1 MGTRTPDDFS
11 YDATTVM
18 NVNRNPHVTPS
29 MVIALTTTFQRHH
42 IAHCFIGHVAVNYWG
57 YHRGFS
63 QLEIL
68 VSGDQHMHSSIIEAL
83 TDIGIAEQVM
93 ADAWDYQIVRLISP
107 MWFLDIYTRTNDGNR
122 LTPQMIH
129 WTRLNASSVPVM
141 RLLPLIAH
149 MEAAGNHYP
158 QNEYVIELNHI
169 REILRSEP
177 KPLDPRKFLGKYKP
191 LRTDR

>member
-1 MGTRTPDDFS
+1 VGTRTPDDFS

-68 VSGDQHMHSSIIEAL
+68 VSGDQHMHTAILEAL
-83 TDIGIAEQVM
+83 TDIGIAEKVM
-93 ADAWDYQIVRLISP
+93 AAAWPHQILRIITP
-107 MWFLDIYTRTNDGNR
+107 TWFVDLYTRTNDGR
-122 LTPQMIH
+122 HLTPQMIH
-129 WTRLNASSVPVM
+129 WTTLQSSPPFRLCDC
-141 RLLPLIAH
+141 RH
-149 MEAAGNHYP
+149 
-158 QNEYVIELNHI
+158 
-169 REILRSEP
+169 
-177 KPLDPRKFLGKYKP
+177 
-191 LRTDR
+191 